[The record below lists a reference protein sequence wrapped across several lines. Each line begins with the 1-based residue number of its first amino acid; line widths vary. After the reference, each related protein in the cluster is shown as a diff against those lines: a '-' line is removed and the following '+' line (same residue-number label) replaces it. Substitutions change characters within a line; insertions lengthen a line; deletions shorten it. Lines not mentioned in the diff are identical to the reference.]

1 MEEKSVNSIRET
13 FYNDIIY
20 DYQVKCEDQRERAFL
35 YRAFWAE
42 NVSGLLKCLD
52 KSLSEYSRKN
62 HLQSK
67 GRSPIRELLEEA
79 VREDPEWSRLLE
91 EAPGK
96 GRDFWEKLPWLLAEK
111 PIRTRDES
119 RIKELLG
126 KVMGMEEY
134 SDWARARNQDK
145 TKDVLLRDVPGKD
158 KKERRDFWEELW
170 RNDAGYMAGLITDTD
185 YYLWLTEYLA
195 ERDIYYKDNSMTD
208 GHLWLETLL
217 LESGVVKPGKAGNGE
232 SPERAQA
239 PGDGKPAGNPDAGQS
254 EDIRIKANV
263 GKKLTELARLIRE
276 ERDAGG
282 TEIAGRLQHLEI
294 SVKNGEDEEK
304 EDYLPWLTARL
315 ERMAVHIKVKTW
327 LQDSG
332 YPLGRKD
339 KAENPPR
346 EPRKQDFSLRL
357 FEAYC
362 DSGEGYEFYRK
373 DLGGQENSGDWHTDS
388 QGFCMLEL
396 SQADSLR
403 EILEQ
408 SGGRYLYIPLA
419 IHLGSGC
426 IFFLAGKENY
436 REAYEKAGR
445 LLKEA
450 YRQANGCCFD
460 YLRLDEGYQAQFPG
474 DVGGAF
480 RLQPSFH
487 ENQGRSCLDV
497 FMDFKR
503 YCLSGTCSPRR
514 TVKNFN
520 EEAPD
525 GIPDAFRWAFDNL
538 EEMEVS
544 PQAAVSFQRV
554 REMAERSY

>member
-1 MEEKSVNSIRET
+1 MGESVNGIRGA
-13 FYNDIIY
+13 FYSDIIY
-20 DYQVKCEDQRERAFL
+20 DYQCKYDDKREKSFL

-42 NVSGLLKCLD
+42 GVSGLLKRLD
-52 KSLSEYSRKN
+52 RSLSEHLAGDGHESPNPLEKYMAPFCPNSRPGSWDYPW
-62 HLQSK
+62 HLAKQPLK
-67 GRSPIRELLEEA
+67 
-79 VREDPEWSRLLE
+79 
-91 EAPGK
+91 PG
-96 GRDFWEKLPWLLAEK
+96 
-111 PIRTRDES
+111 DES
-119 RIKELLG
+119 RIKEQLAAAMAEHPAWAKGLLT
-126 KVMGMEEY
+126 
-134 SDWARARNQDK
+134 K
-145 TKDVLLRDVPGKD
+145 TVPEKGR
-158 KKERRDFWEELW
+158 KERRDFWEELW
-170 RNDAGYMAGLITDTD
+170 LRDAAYRAGLITDTD
-185 YYLWLTEYLA
+185 YYLWLVEYLA
-195 ERDIYYKDNSMTD
+195 VRDIYYKDNSIANA
-208 GHLWLETLL
+208 HLWLKRLL
-217 LESGVVKPGKAGNGE
+217 HKTGVAG
-232 SPERAQA
+232 
-239 PGDGKPAGNPDAGQS
+239 
-254 EDIRIKANV
+254 EDLAVKANV
-263 GKKLTELARLIRE
+263 EKKLAEAAALIRQ

-282 TEIAGRLQHLEI
+282 TEIAARLHNLKR
-294 SVKNGEDEEK
+294 SVKNRNGETIRK

-339 KAENPPR
+339 KAETPPR

-373 DLGGQENSGDWHTDS
+373 DLGGQENSGDWHTDN

-396 SQADSLR
+396 SQADGLR
-403 EILEQ
+403 EVLEQ

-480 RLQPSFH
+480 RLQPAFH

-525 GIPDAFRWAFDNL
+525 GIPAAFRWAFDNL

-554 REMAERSY
+554 REMAEKSY

>member
-1 MEEKSVNSIRET
+1 MGESVNGIRGA
-13 FYNDIIY
+13 FYSDIIY
-20 DYQVKCEDQRERAFL
+20 DYQCKYDDKREKSFL

-42 NVSGLLKCLD
+42 GVSGLLKRLD
-52 KSLSEYSRKN
+52 RSLSEHLAGDGHESPNPLEKYMAPFCPNSRPGSWDYPW
-62 HLQSK
+62 HLAKQPLK
-67 GRSPIRELLEEA
+67 
-79 VREDPEWSRLLE
+79 
-91 EAPGK
+91 PG
-96 GRDFWEKLPWLLAEK
+96 
-111 PIRTRDES
+111 DES
-119 RIKELLG
+119 RIKEQLAAAMAEHPAWAKGLLT
-126 KVMGMEEY
+126 
-134 SDWARARNQDK
+134 K
-145 TKDVLLRDVPGKD
+145 TVPEKGR
-158 KKERRDFWEELW
+158 KERRDFWEELW
-170 RNDAGYMAGLITDTD
+170 LRDAAYRARLITDTD
-185 YYLWLTEYLA
+185 YYLWLVEYLA
-195 ERDIYYKDNSMTD
+195 VRDIYYKDNSIANA
-208 GHLWLETLL
+208 HLWLKRLL
-217 LESGVVKPGKAGNGE
+217 HKTGVAG
-232 SPERAQA
+232 
-239 PGDGKPAGNPDAGQS
+239 
-254 EDIRIKANV
+254 EDLAVKANV
-263 GKKLTELARLIRE
+263 EKKLAEAAALIRQ
-276 ERDAGG
+276 ERGAGG
-282 TEIAGRLQHLEI
+282 TEIAARLHNLKR
-294 SVKNGEDEEK
+294 SVKNRNGETIRK

-339 KAENPPR
+339 KAETPPR

-396 SQADSLR
+396 SQADILR

-450 YRQANGCCFD
+450 YRQTNGCCCFD

-480 RLQPSFH
+480 RLQPAFH

-525 GIPDAFRWAFDNL
+525 GIPAAFRWAFDNL

-554 REMAERSY
+554 REMAEKSY